1 MKAETKERIYE
12 WKVKH
17 LWTNTKRKAISLF
30 IILTLLLT
38 LAIPIFDGSLFT
50 GSSTTKETYNNKQ
63 SDYKYCYVDIQYWEM
78 ADIDDGKSV
87 EMQLWVNRE
96 NYKTKYNYLAEDG
109 SVLQEYWNDS
119 NSNDYPIID
128 YLYSD
133 KAGKFVVSYLTKD
146 QIPITINPW
155 QDVDLTGY
163 ELLKVSD
170 EISEEDFIFEDTL
183 CDVYECIY
191 ERDND
196 KIYEYIYFAKDTG
209 VLRGSVSNS
218 VYGATLDADASENV
232 AHVHG
237 TEDHALYKLDGNTTF
252 IRYSF
257 NFTDDKDD
265 FDFDMPSKSDCITAE
280 EYSMTYMS
288 DDEEVTDN
296 E

>member
-1 MKAETKERIYE
+1 MKIIKANMYKYGRRIFA
-12 WKVKH
+12 V
-17 LWTNTKRKAISLF
+17 LVVLV
-30 IILTLLLT
+30 LLML
-38 LAIPIFDGSLFT
+38 PVYDVFVYDR
-50 GSSTTKETYNNKQ
+50 SSTTKATYDNAQ

-78 ADIDDGKSV
+78 ADVDDGMSV
-87 EMQLWVNRE
+87 EMQLWVNKD
-96 NYKTKYNYLAEDG
+96 NYKTKYNYLADDG
-109 SVLQEYWNDS
+109 SALQEYWNNS
-119 NSNDYPIID
+119 NNNDYPIID

-133 KAGKFVVSYLTKD
+133 KAGKFVVSYLTED

-163 ELLKVSD
+163 ELLEVSN

-183 CDVYECIY
+183 CNVYECIY

-196 KIYEYIYFAKDTG
+196 KIYEYIYFDKDTG
-209 VLRGSVSNS
+209 LLRGSVSNI
-218 VYGATLDADASENV
+218 VYGATLDADASEDTV
-232 AHVHG
+232 HVHG
-237 TEDHALYKLDGNTTF
+237 TEDHAMYKLDGNTTF

-257 NFTDDKDD
+257 NFTNDKDD

-288 DDEEVTDN
+288 DEEVTDN